1 MARPT
6 KEGLDY
12 FPLDVDV
19 FEDEKIEAIAGEF
32 GLKGEIAVIKL
43 LCAIYKK
50 GYFILWND
58 LTQATL
64 LKRLPGV
71 SKEMLNQIVNRLVK
85 WGFFDK
91 QLFDSVEVLT
101 SENIQATYFE
111 ATKRRK
117 SPKPT
122 KYVINANINTQDER
136 DNADINPQSKGNK
149 SKVNKS
155 KVNTTELEQYSIQVY
170 SYLEKNG
177 FGSPYGNTMGENINF
192 WLKEL
197 EEAGLTIE
205 QADAW
210 MIHGVN
216 TAIENN
222 NRRWNYLD
230 GILRNRFNKGLF
242 SKVAIEGEEAK
253 RKSQQTNASAP
264 KYPQNVRREKLP
276 DWVNNP
282 PKEKKLDAE
291 TKAMIDKRFEEY
303 LKWKDETN

>member
-6 KEGLDY
+6 KNGLDY

-71 SKEMLNQIVNRLVK
+71 SKEMLNQIVNRLVI

-91 QLFDSVEVLT
+91 KLFDSVEVLT

-122 KYVINANINTQDER
+122 KYVINVNNNTQDER
-136 DNADINPQSKGNK
+136 VNDDINPQSKVNESKLNK
-149 SKVNKS
+149 TKVSSSASSVELYSETSATSYWLNQ
-155 KVNTTELEQYSIQVY
+155 VNPEEAPMVLESICFWVNDFQGQDEIVIMAIDEM
-170 SYLEKNG
+170 LKNG
-177 FGSPYGNTMGENINF
+177 AKNY
-192 WLKEL
+192 
-197 EEAGLTIE
+197 
-205 QADAW
+205 
-210 MIHGVN
+210 
-216 TAIENN
+216 
-222 NRRWNYLD
+222 NYLD
-230 GILRNRFNKGLF
+230 KVLKSWENKQLDTVE
-242 SKVAIEGEEAK
+242 KVK
-253 RKSQQTNASAP
+253 
-264 KYPQNVRREKLP
+264 KYLQGHYSKLP
-276 DWVNNP
+276 KNNP
-282 PKEKKLDAE
+282 IRKEPIPKWLDDPE
-291 TKAMIDKRFEEY
+291 GYNKQKERGYEDVPF
-303 LKWKDETN
+303 

>member
-71 SKEMLNQIVNRLVK
+71 SKEMLNQIVNRLVI

-91 QLFDSVEVLT
+91 KLFDSVEVLT

-122 KYVINANINTQDER
+122 KYVINVNNNTQDER

-149 SKVNKS
+149 SKGNKS
-155 KVNTTELEQYSIQVY
+155 K
-170 SYLEKNG
+170 
-177 FGSPYGNTMGENINF
+177 GNETRVSSSRSNVDLNPECARSF
-192 WLKEL
+192 WLNQVNPAEAPMILESIDYWVNDFDGQELIVIEAIKEML
-197 EEAGLTIE
+197 R
-205 QADAW
+205 
-210 MIHGVN
+210 
-216 TAIENN
+216 NN
-222 NRRWNYLD
+222 AKSYNYLD
-230 GILRNRFNKGLF
+230 KILKNWESLGLNTPE
-242 SKVAIEGEEAK
+242 KVANYLQGK
-253 RKSQQTNASAP
+253 YFRNP
-264 KYPQNVRREKLP
+264 KNRHQKLEYE
-276 DWVNNP
+276 N
-282 PKEKKLDAE
+282 LD
-291 TKAMIDKRFEEY
+291 EY
-303 LKWKDETN
+303 ADL